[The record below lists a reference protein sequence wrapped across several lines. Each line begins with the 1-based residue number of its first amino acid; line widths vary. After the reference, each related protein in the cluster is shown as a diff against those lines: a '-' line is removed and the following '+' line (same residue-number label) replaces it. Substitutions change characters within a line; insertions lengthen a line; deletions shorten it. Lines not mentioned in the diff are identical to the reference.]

1 MNVAIEELRGLIG
14 MTISFACA
22 IITML
27 IEASE
32 IYAILAGLGGLLA
45 GSATS
50 FYYYQKAMLIREVR
64 RKTKLGLTEKKITLN
79 TNR

>member
-1 MNVAIEELRGLIG
+1 MNIAIEELRGLIG

-22 IITML
+22 IVTML
-27 IEASE
+27 IETSE

-64 RKTKLGLTEKKITLN
+64 RKQKLELAEKKQKKLAT
-79 TNR
+79 

>member
-64 RKTKLGLTEKKITLN
+64 RKQKLELAEKKQKKLAT
-79 TNR
+79 

>member
-1 MNVAIEELRGLIG
+1 MNITIEELRGLIG

-22 IITML
+22 IVTML

-32 IYAILAGLGGLLA
+32 IYAILAGLGGFLA

-50 FYYYQKAMLIREVR
+50 FYYYQKAMFIREVR
-64 RKTKLGLTEKKITLN
+64 RRTQLALAEKKQKNL
-79 TNR
+79 